1 MSWLNDEPKVH
12 CKSSVHML
20 LLSCLSG
27 PWVLLA
33 CVQSLLSGT
42 VHSRWTCSWL
52 WGDGDSVGLSNLSV
66 MTCLVLETGK
76 PHHYRVYSLIG
87 MSCSER
93 VQQMHERHLLLKA
106 THRSAP
112 FSEWQVMKLHGDV
125 GSCSTAAQLQQVR
138 PNVCTKVLFY
148 RIFLQ
153 LKVV

>member
-12 CKSSVHML
+12 CKSPVHML
-20 LLSCLSG
+20 LLSCLSV

-33 CVQSLLSGT
+33 CVQSHLSGT
-42 VHSRWTCSWL
+42 VHSRWSCSWL
-52 WGDGDSVGLSNLSV
+52 WEDDLSNLSV

-76 PHHYRVYSLIG
+76 SHHYRVYSLIG

-93 VQQMHERHLLLKA
+93 VQQMHERHLLLKV

-112 FSEWQVMKLHGDV
+112 FSEWQVMKLHGD
-125 GSCSTAAQLQQVR
+125 GRSCSTAAQLQQVR
-138 PNVCTKVLFY
+138 PSVCTKVFFY

>member
-12 CKSSVHML
+12 CKSPVHML
-20 LLSCLSG
+20 LLSCLSV

-33 CVQSLLSGT
+33 CVQSHLSGT
-42 VHSRWTCSWL
+42 VHSRWSCSWL
-52 WGDGDSVGLSNLSV
+52 WEDDLSNLSV

-76 PHHYRVYSLIG
+76 SHHYRVYSLIG

-93 VQQMHERHLLLKA
+93 VQQMHERHLLLKV

-112 FSEWQVMKLHGDV
+112 FSEWQVMKLHGD
-125 GSCSTAAQLQQVR
+125 GRSCSTAAQLQQVR
-138 PNVCTKVLFY
+138 PSVCTKVLFY

>member
-1 MSWLNDEPKVH
+1 MSLLNDEPKVH

-42 VHSRWTCSWL
+42 VHSRWSCSWL
-52 WGDGDSVGLSNLSV
+52 WEDDLSNLSV

-76 PHHYRVYSLIG
+76 SHHYRVYSLIG
-87 MSCSER
+87 MSCSVR

-112 FSEWQVMKLHGDV
+112 FSEWQVMKLHGDG
-125 GSCSTAAQLQQVR
+125 GSCSTAARLQQVP
-138 PNVCTKVLFY
+138 PNVCTWVLFY

-153 LKVV
+153 LRVV